1 MSLSS
6 ALAAAAA
13 LGRTLIV
20 YMGVQRLA
28 HIQTGLLTALGG
40 DTPAALVQHASTVQE
55 RRLVTTLGRLAADA
69 AQAGIGS
76 PAILIVGDVLK
87 GAQAL
92 ADVPADDGLPQALPL
107 RAAGARSM
115 I

>member
-76 PAILIVGDVLK
+76 PAILIVGDVLE

-107 RAAGARSM
+107 RATGARSM